1 MTDRTPMPQSTF
13 LCYHFFLQLYL
24 QIYSYPNN
32 GSTAA
37 NPRAPQPNQKDPNLQ
52 QEPSGAVASDSVAAE
67 SLKSGGA
74 FADNDNAE
82 AMGVKGASSTLN
94 NQDTSGATTL
104 PPAADGS
111 AREGGDSGEQYQAGQ
126 AQFSGSHNLDGYTGG
141 PSADRAAQFEETGQR
156 TGEYQTSQSA
166 SGQSPSGGTSGGD
179 TMSGGTSDQST
190 TVGGTSD
197 QGVTGSSNS
206 SSVDTAPNA
215 YGHFRTEG
223 EMKPKGTNLTE
234 GNIPETKTFTGDVG
248 GPHDPGRL
256 AEQSMQ
262 AANADTAGSGGA
274 RQYQT
279 GGNTGQFDVLN
290 SERAGDQSSR

>member
-1 MTDRTPMPQSTF
+1 M
-13 LCYHFFLQLYL
+13 
-24 QIYSYPNN
+24 
-32 GSTAA
+32 
-37 NPRAPQPNQKDPNLQ
+37 NPRASQPNQKDPNLQ
-52 QEPSGAVASDSVAAE
+52 QEPTGAVASDSLAAE
-67 SLKSGGA
+67 SLKSGGG

-111 AREGGDSGEQYQAGQ
+111 AREGADSGEQYQAGQ

-141 PSADRAAQFEETGQR
+141 PSADRAAQLEK
-156 TGEYQTSQSA
+156 TSQSTSA
-166 SGQSPSGGTSGGD
+166 QSTSGGTSGGN
-179 TMSGGTSDQST
+179 TSTGGTSDQST

-215 YGHFRTEG
+215 FANFRTEG
-223 EMKPKGTNLTE
+223 ELKPKGTNLTE
-234 GNIPETKTFTGDVG
+234 GDIPQTKTFTGDVG

-256 AEQSMQ
+256 AEQGMQ
-262 AANADTAGSGGA
+262 ATNAETAGSGGA
-274 RQYQT
+274 RQYET
-279 GGNTGQFDVLN
+279 GGNTGQFDALS